1 MLLIFNKDRMDSL
14 STEQILSYEKTYR
27 DMALTADNPSVTQNS
42 SEVKNTTG
50 KNNYTSFA
58 TYYHPDPSSP
68 TGFPYVRKDGVRN
81 KDLDAMSDA
90 KYLNSLCT
98 KLNHLSLLY
107 SLTKKEEYATR
118 AVEMINVFFVN
129 PDTKMNPNLTYS
141 GLVVGNS
148 MSNLKIRGATID
160 SARLCGLPDWIEL
173 LKTSPSWNSSL
184 QNDMVSWVDSLAS
197 WFKTDERGILQ
208 NSYSH
213 NIKTS
218 YVNQLASYLVFC
230 GKEVEAKS
238 YLENTVW
245 NLLSSQIN
253 DEGEQIL
260 EMERAAPRHYSN
272 FNLMLLMT
280 LGKICHSLGINIW
293 NYEDANGCGSIKK
306 AMLYV
311 VDPGNW
317 GNSNEVDSPIM
328 KRLWLKDGVSLY
340 NDPSLSGAYESIK
353 IPDLFDTMN
362 YVCSPN

>member
-1 MLLIFNKDRMDSL
+1 MLLIFNKNRIDSL
-14 STEQILSYEKTYR
+14 NSSQISSYEAMYR
-27 DMALTADNPSVTQNS
+27 DMALVSDNPSITQNS

-58 TYYHPDPSSP
+58 TYYHPDPSSSN
-68 TGFPYVRKDGVRN
+68 GFPYVRKDGVRN

-98 KLNHLSLLY
+98 RLSHLSLLY
-107 SLTKKEEYATR
+107 YLTKNESYAAK
-118 AVEMINVFFVN
+118 AVEMINIFFIN
-129 PDTKMNPNLTYS
+129 PETRMNPSLTYS
-141 GLVVGNS
+141 GLVVGDS
-148 MSNLKIRGATID
+148 MSDLKIRGATID
-160 SARLCGLPDWIEL
+160 TSRLCNLPDWVEL
-173 LKTSPSWNSSL
+173 LKVSPSWNSSL
-184 QNDMVSWVDSLAS
+184 QDSMVAWMDSLAS
-197 WFKTDERGILQ
+197 WLKNDERGILQ

-218 YVNQLASYLVFC
+218 YVNQLASYLIFC
-230 GKEVEAKS
+230 GKEDEAKS

-317 GNSNEVDSPIM
+317 GNSNESDSPTM
-328 KRLWLKDGVSLY
+328 TRSWLKDGICLY
-340 NDPSLSGAYESIK
+340 DDTILSSVYDTVK
-353 IPDLFDTMN
+353 VPNLFDTMN

>member
-1 MLLIFNKDRMDSL
+1 MLLIFNKNRMDSL
-14 STEQILSYEKTYR
+14 STEQIYSYERMYR
-27 DMALTADNPSVTQNS
+27 DMALVSDNPNITQNS

-58 TYYHPDPSSP
+58 TYYHPDESSS
-68 TGFPYVRKDGVRN
+68 TGFPYIRKDGVRN
-81 KDLDAMSDA
+81 KDLDNMSDS
-90 KYLNSLCT
+90 KYLNKFCT
-98 KLNHLSLLY
+98 RLNHLSLIY
-107 SLTKKEEYATR
+107 ALTKNEEYATK

-129 PDTKMNPNLTYS
+129 PDTKMNPTLTYS
-141 GLVVGNS
+141 GLVVGDS
-148 MSNLKIRGATID
+148 MTDLKIRGATID

-173 LKTSPSWNSSL
+173 LKVSPSWNSSL
-184 QNDMVSWVDSLAS
+184 QNSMVVWMDSLAS
-197 WFKTDERGILQ
+197 WLKNDERGILQ

-218 YVNQLASYLVFC
+218 YINQLASYLVFC
-230 GKEVEAKS
+230 GKEAEAKT

-253 DEGEQIL
+253 SEGEQVL
-260 EMERAAPRHYSN
+260 EMQRATPRHYSN
-272 FNLMLLMT
+272 FNLTLLMT
-280 LGKICHSLGINIW
+280 LGKICNSLGINIW
-293 NYEDANGCGSIKK
+293 NYEDANGCGNIKK

-328 KRLWLKDGVSLY
+328 KRSWLKDGVSLY
-340 NDPSLSGAYESIK
+340 DDPSLSSAYDSIK
-353 IPDLFDTMN
+353 VPNFFDTMN

>member
-1 MLLIFNKDRMDSL
+1 MLLIFNKSRMDSL
-14 STEQILSYEKTYR
+14 SPEQILSYEKTYR
-27 DMALTADNPSVTQNS
+27 DMALAADNPSITQNS

-58 TYYHPDPSSP
+58 TYYHPDGSSP

-98 KLNHLSLLY
+98 RLNHLSLLY
-107 SLTKKEEYATR
+107 SLTKNEEYANK
-118 AVEMINVFFVN
+118 AIIMINKFFID
-129 PDTKMNPNLTYS
+129 PETKMNPTLTYS

-148 MSNLKIRGATID
+148 MINLKIRGATID
-160 SARLCGLPDWIEL
+160 SARLCGLSDWIEL
-173 LKTSPSWNSSL
+173 LKVSPSWNSNL
-184 QNDMVSWVDSLAS
+184 QNAMVSWVDSLAT

-230 GKEVEAKS
+230 DKEVEAKS

-260 EMERAAPRHYSN
+260 EMERSTPRHYSN
-272 FNLMLLMT
+272 FNLILLMT

-293 NYEDANGCGSIKK
+293 NYEDANGCGNIKK

-317 GNSNEVDSPIM
+317 GNSNESDNPIM
-328 KRLWLKDGVSLY
+328 KRLWLKDGISLY
-340 NDPSLSGAYESIK
+340 NDPALSSVYDSVK
-353 IPDLFDTMN
+353 VPNFFDTMS